1 MQGFSPPFF
10 DHREK
15 SGSRCR
21 NATDAVIRPRTGG
34 MGPGEA
40 EPAATASRR
49 LPYPGMAAP
58 ANSSLCGCRAKV
70 KARQSQH
77 TARR

>member
-40 EPAATASRR
+40 
-49 LPYPGMAAP
+49 AP

-70 KARQSQH
+70 KARHSQH

>member
-1 MQGFSPPFF
+1 
-10 DHREK
+10 
-15 SGSRCR
+15 
-21 NATDAVIRPRTGG
+21 

-58 ANSSLCGCRAKV
+58 ANSSLCGCPATVESRH
-70 KARQSQH
+70 RPH
-77 TARR
+77 TTRR

>member
-1 MQGFSPPFF
+1 MQGFPPPWF

-15 SGSRCR
+15 SGRRCR

-58 ANSSLCGCRAKV
+58 ANSSLCGCRATV
-70 KARQSQH
+70 KARHSQH

>member
-40 EPAATASRR
+40 EPATALSGDGGASELQPLR
-49 LPYPGMAAP
+49 LPG
-58 ANSSLCGCRAKV
+58 
-70 KARQSQH
+70 
-77 TARR
+77 